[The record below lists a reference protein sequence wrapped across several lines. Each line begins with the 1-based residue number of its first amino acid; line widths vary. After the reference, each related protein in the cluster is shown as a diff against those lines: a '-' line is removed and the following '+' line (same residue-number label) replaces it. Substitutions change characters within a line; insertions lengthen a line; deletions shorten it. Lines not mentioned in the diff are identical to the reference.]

1 MSDVKNKKK
10 ASENRKT
17 SPNEE
22 LLENIHISSQEN
34 TLIKSLD
41 KFYKNKDYMNV
52 MLPIV
57 NGYSKISLRALDWFV
72 TNYSKHKKI
81 TYLLKGN
88 NKLFNVHYNYKA
100 QLKAFN
106 KKFFDPFCRGNRIPF
121 FYDKDNCIITTIGQL
136 NFFKWAISNDV
147 VNYVTENLKDIEV
160 DMNKTNKRE
169 VKKEKKNL
177 ISKMKIKNKKKNE
190 LITGIDTEICKKDNS
205 GSTAPI
211 IRMPIPITIRDKEI
225 AAKDLLMELFDISLP
240 KISILFLLLAR
251 LIIFKVARANVLVLI
266 PPAVDAGEP
275 PIHIKR
281 IIIMIVGKL

>member
-1 MSDVKNKKK
+1 MNDVNNKKK
-10 ASENRKT
+10 KNDKRKS

-72 TNYSKHKKI
+72 TNYSKHKKVN
-81 TYLLKGN
+81 YMLKNN

-147 VNYVTENLKDIEV
+147 IIYVTENLKDIEI

-177 ISKMKIKNKKKNE
+177 ISKLKIKNKTN
-190 LITGIDTEICKKDNS
+190 
-205 GSTAPI
+205 
-211 IRMPIPITIRDKEI
+211 
-225 AAKDLLMELFDISLP
+225 KDLINNIDSKMYNLEEKNKSVRKKAKV
-240 KISILFLLLAR
+240 KI
-251 LIIFKVARANVLVLI
+251 LVTF
-266 PPAVDAGEP
+266 E
-275 PIHIKR
+275 
-281 IIIMIVGKL
+281 

>member
-1 MSDVKNKKK
+1 MSDINKKK
-10 ASENRKT
+10 KTSDKRKA

-41 KFYKNKDYMNV
+41 KFYKNKDYMNI

-72 TNYSKHKKI
+72 TNYSKHKKV
-81 TYLLKGN
+81 TYTLKSN
-88 NKLFNVHYNYKA
+88 NKIFNVHYNYKA

-136 NFFKWAISNDV
+136 NFFKWAISNEV
-147 VNYVTENLKDIEV
+147 VNYVTENLKDIEI

-177 ISKMKIKNKKKNE
+177 ISKMKIKNKKNNDIINSIDSEIYKSEKKNSN
-190 LITGIDTEICKKDNS
+190 IKK
-205 GSTAPI
+205 
-211 IRMPIPITIRDKEI
+211 
-225 AAKDLLMELFDISLP
+225 AKV
-240 KISILFLLLAR
+240 KI
-251 LIIFKVARANVLVLI
+251 LVTF
-266 PPAVDAGEP
+266 E
-275 PIHIKR
+275 
-281 IIIMIVGKL
+281 

>member
-1 MSDVKNKKK
+1 MNDLISKKK
-10 ASENRKT
+10 KNDKRKS

-41 KFYKNKDYMNV
+41 KFYKNKEYMNI

-81 TYLLKGN
+81 SYMLNSN

-136 NFFKWAISNDV
+136 NFFKWAISTEAIE
-147 VNYVTENLKDIEV
+147 YVTENLKEIEI
-160 DMNKTNKRE
+160 DMNKTNKKE
-169 VKKEKKNL
+169 AKKEKKNL
-177 ISKMKIKNKKKNE
+177 ISKVKIKKSKNKSKNNLIQSISSDIYKLNDNNIKK
-190 LITGIDTEICKKDNS
+190 
-205 GSTAPI
+205 
-211 IRMPIPITIRDKEI
+211 
-225 AAKDLLMELFDISLP
+225 AKV
-240 KISILFLLLAR
+240 KI
-251 LIIFKVARANVLVLI
+251 LVTF
-266 PPAVDAGEP
+266 E
-275 PIHIKR
+275 
-281 IIIMIVGKL
+281 

>member
-1 MSDVKNKKK
+1 MSDIKKK
-10 ASENRKT
+10 KKTSDKRKA

-41 KFYKNKDYMNV
+41 KFYKNKDFMNI

-72 TNYSKHKKI
+72 TNYSKHKKV
-81 TYLLKGN
+81 TYTLKSN
-88 NKLFNVHYNYKA
+88 SKIFNVHYNYKA

-136 NFFKWAISNDV
+136 NFFKWAISNEV

-177 ISKMKIKNKKKNE
+177 ISKMKIKNKKNNDIINSIDSEIYKSEKKNSN
-190 LITGIDTEICKKDNS
+190 IKK
-205 GSTAPI
+205 
-211 IRMPIPITIRDKEI
+211 
-225 AAKDLLMELFDISLP
+225 AKV
-240 KISILFLLLAR
+240 KI
-251 LIIFKVARANVLVLI
+251 LVTF
-266 PPAVDAGEP
+266 E
-275 PIHIKR
+275 
-281 IIIMIVGKL
+281 

>member
-41 KFYKNKDYMNV
+41 KFYKNKDFMNI

-136 NFFKWAISNDV
+136 NFFKWAISNEV
-147 VNYVTENLKDIEV
+147 VNYVTENLKDIEI

-177 ISKMKIKNKKKNE
+177 ISKMKIKNKKNNDIIK
-190 LITGIDTEICKKDNS
+190 GIDTEICKKKNS
-205 GSTAPI
+205 KNSSI
-211 IRMPIPITIRDKEI
+211 KK
-225 AAKDLLMELFDISLP
+225 AKV
-240 KISILFLLLAR
+240 KI
-251 LIIFKVARANVLVLI
+251 LVTF
-266 PPAVDAGEP
+266 E
-275 PIHIKR
+275 
-281 IIIMIVGKL
+281 

>member
-1 MSDVKNKKK
+1 MSDIKKK
-10 ASENRKT
+10 KKTSDKRKA

-41 KFYKNKDYMNV
+41 KFYKNKEYMNI

-72 TNYSKHKKI
+72 TNYSKHKKVSYML
-81 TYLLKGN
+81 TSN

-136 NFFKWAISNDV
+136 NFFKWAISNEV
-147 VNYVTENLKDIEV
+147 INYVTDNLQSIEL
-160 DMNKTNKRE
+160 DMNKSNKRE
-169 VKKEKKNL
+169 SKKE
-177 ISKMKIKNKKKNE
+177 S
-190 LITGIDTEICKKDNS
+190 
-205 GSTAPI
+205 
-211 IRMPIPITIRDKEI
+211 
-225 AAKDLLMELFDISLP
+225 
-240 KISILFLLLAR
+240 
-251 LIIFKVARANVLVLI
+251 
-266 PPAVDAGEP
+266 
-275 PIHIKR
+275 
-281 IIIMIVGKL
+281 

>member
-1 MSDVKNKKK
+1 MNDVNNKKK
-10 ASENRKT
+10 KSDKRKS

-72 TNYSKHKKI
+72 TNYSKHKKVN
-81 TYLLKGN
+81 YVLKN
-88 NKLFNVHYNYKA
+88 NSKLFNVHYNYKA

-147 VNYVTENLKDIEV
+147 IIYVTENLKDIEI

-177 ISKMKIKNKKKNE
+177 ISKLKIKNKTNKDIIKNIDSKMYNLEEKNKSVKK
-190 LITGIDTEICKKDNS
+190 K
-205 GSTAPI
+205 
-211 IRMPIPITIRDKEI
+211 
-225 AAKDLLMELFDISLP
+225 AKV
-240 KISILFLLLAR
+240 KI
-251 LIIFKVARANVLVLI
+251 LVTF
-266 PPAVDAGEP
+266 E
-275 PIHIKR
+275 
-281 IIIMIVGKL
+281 